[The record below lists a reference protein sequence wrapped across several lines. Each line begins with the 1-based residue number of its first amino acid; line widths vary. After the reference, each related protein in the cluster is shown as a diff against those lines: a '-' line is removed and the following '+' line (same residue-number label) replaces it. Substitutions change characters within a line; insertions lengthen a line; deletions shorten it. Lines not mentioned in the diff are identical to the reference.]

1 MKEYLKLPL
10 RFEHFFNKSRMP
22 VCNMQ
27 ESIFRNLHL
36 IITTVIGENK
46 ADSQYGSEFW
56 DNDYDI
62 HLTND
67 SRREIIIKNLK
78 QQIAYYEQRISNVE
92 VLVNVKQGVFNTG
105 QGSMQK
111 RRIEI
116 TINGRIKRSM
126 EPIRF
131 QTGFF
136 IGPFTLA

>member
-1 MKEYLKLPL
+1 MKEFLKLPL
-10 RFEHFFNKSRMP
+10 RFGPFFEKEKMP

-36 IITTVIGENK
+36 IITTVQGEHK
-46 ADSQYGSEFW
+46 AAPDYGSAFW
-56 DNDYDI
+56 DNDYDT

-67 SRREIIIKNLK
+67 ARREIIMSGLK
-78 QQIAYYEQRISNVE
+78 QQIARYEKRITNVDII
-92 VLVNVKQGVFNTG
+92 VNVRQALLNAQQAGV
-105 QGSMQK
+105 QK

-116 TINGRIKRSM
+116 IINARIKRSL
-126 EPIRF
+126 EPISF

>member
-1 MKEYLKLPL
+1 MKEFLKLPL
-10 RFEHFFNKSRMP
+10 RFENFFDKNRMP

-27 ESIFRNLHL
+27 ESIYRNLHL
-36 IITTVIGENK
+36 IITTGSGEHK
-46 ADSQYGSEFW
+46 ADPQYGSEFW
-56 DNDYDI
+56 YNDYDI

-67 SRREIIIKNLK
+67 SRREIIIKSLK
-78 QQIAYYEQRISNVE
+78 QKIALYEKRISNVD
-92 VLVNVKQGVFNTG
+92 VIVKVKQGVFNTQ

-116 TINGRIKRSM
+116 TVNGQIKRNM
-126 EPIRF
+126 EPISF

>member
-1 MKEYLKLPL
+1 MKDFLKLPL
-10 RFEHFFNKSRMP
+10 RFGHFFEKEKLP

-36 IITTVIGENK
+36 LITTVQGEHK
-46 ADSQYGSEFW
+46 SELGYGSSFW

-67 SRREIIIKNLK
+67 ARREIITKGLK
-78 QQIAYYEQRISNVE
+78 KQIAQYEKRITNVE
-92 VLVNVKQGVFNTG
+92 IVVTVKQGVLNTQQTG
-105 QGSMQK
+105 MQK

-116 TINGRIKRSM
+116 KINARIKRSM
-126 EPIRF
+126 EPISF

>member
-1 MKEYLKLPL
+1 MKEFLKLPL
-10 RFEHFFNKSRMP
+10 RFENFFEHKKMP

-36 IITTVIGENK
+36 IITTVQGEHK
-46 ADSQYGSEFW
+46 ADPAYGSSFW

-67 SRREIIIKNLK
+67 ARREIIINGLK
-78 QQIAYYEQRISNVE
+78 QQIDRYEKRISNVE
-92 VLVNVKQGVFNTG
+92 VIVNIKLGILNG
-105 QGSMQK
+105 QASGTMK

-116 TINGRIKRSM
+116 TVNGLIKRSL
-126 EPIRF
+126 EPISF